1 MRDILVTIIFFGALP
16 LVFKKPQ
23 IGVYLWAWIG
33 YMNPHRLGWGF
44 AYNFPFGV
52 IAAAAIILSLV
63 IARKNITYFWSPIF
77 SLLIILNIWFL
88 ITTFFSIQP
97 DISWTQ
103 WEKVIKIQLIA
114 LMIPWIINDKEKI
127 HNFIWVIA
135 LSIGYYGIKGGVFT
149 LTTGGSQH
157 VLGPAGSFISGNTEI
172 GLALVSVFPL
182 FWYLYLNTIQPWLRS
197 GLVFAMILIPVA
209 ILGTQSRGALLA
221 IVAIGFFLW
230 LKSRKKLAPF
240 IVIILFAPLLY
251 NFMPDSWH
259 QRMGTISSTGEE
271 RDSSAKGRLLAW
283 EFATK
288 LALARPLGGGFECF
302 TKENYLTYAPDIVAE
317 GGRYQDAHSI
327 YFELIGEHGFIGLII
342 YLSLLVMG
350 WKTAST
356 IIKIS
361 KTSLSNKWA
370 YDLASM
376 IQVSIVGYAVGGAF
390 LGLSYFDLLYH
401 YFVILAVL
409 LKIVRQSVTE
419 NSQSS
424 TTLDH
429 EHLILKNA
437 KITSKASI

>member
-16 LVFKKPQ
+16 FAFKKPQ

-52 IAAAAIILSLV
+52 IAGAIVILSL
-63 IARKNITYFWSPIF
+63 IFARKSITFFWSPIF

-88 ITTFFSIQP
+88 ITTIFAIQP
-97 DISWTQ
+97 DIAWSQ
-103 WEKVIKIQLIA
+103 WEKVIKIQVITLI
-114 LMIPWIINDKEKI
+114 IPWIINDKEKI

-135 LSIGYYGIKGGVFT
+135 LSIGYYGVKGGIFT
-149 LTTGGSQH
+149 ITTGGSQH
-157 VLGPAGSFISGNTEI
+157 VLGPAGGFISGNTEI
-172 GLALVSVFPL
+172 GLALVSVLPL
-182 FWYLYLNTIQPWLRS
+182 LWYLYLNTVQPWIRS
-197 GLVFAMILIPVA
+197 GLVFSLLMLPIA

-221 IVAIGFFLW
+221 IIAIGVFLW

-240 IVIILFAPLLY
+240 LVIIILAPLLF

-259 QRMGTISSTGEE
+259 QRMGTINTTGEE

-288 LALARPLGGGFECF
+288 LALARPLGGGFDCF

-327 YFELIGEHGFIGLII
+327 YFEILGEHGFIGLAI
-342 YLSLLVMG
+342 YLILLVVG
-350 WKTAST
+350 WRTASK
-356 IIKIS
+356 IINITKS
-361 KTSLSNKWA
+361 SASNKWA
-370 YDLASM
+370 SDLASM
-376 IQVSIVGYAVGGAF
+376 IQVSTIGYAVGGAF

-409 LKIVRQSVTE
+409 LRIVQQPVAET
-419 NSQSS
+419 SS
-424 TTLDH
+424 SSMIPNPPQP
-429 EHLILKNA
+429 ILKNA